1 VIFTDIRFVGECGR
15 VNRQEHHVVAAG
27 DQLGGHGV
35 VAQATAAIHS
45 TRAAREIKNPQVQ
58 SSNGNGVL
66 ECTARVKMI
75 EEIAFVRLIPTD
87 LVGGERADVQTIDAR
102 GGD

>member
-1 VIFTDIRFVGECGR
+1 
-15 VNRQEHHVVAAG
+15 
-27 DQLGGHGV
+27 
-35 VAQATAAIHS
+35 
-45 TRAAREIKNPQVQ
+45 
-58 SSNGNGVL
+58 
-66 ECTARVKMI
+66 MI

>member
-1 VIFTDIRFVGECGR
+1 M
-15 VNRQEHHVVAAG
+15 QEHHVVAAG
-27 DQLGGHGV
+27 NQLGGHRI

-45 TRAAREIKNPQVQ
+45 TRPAREIKNSQLQ

-75 EEIAFVRLIPTD
+75 KEVAFVRLIPTD
-87 LVGGERADVQTIDAR
+87 LVGGERADVQTIDTR